1 MMPPPKQPAPGSTHP
16 KPVTAGIFKLARA
29 DLEGM
34 LEAADELKLARF
46 HVNLRDARNIPGFIR
61 AMKRDLGYPEWFGNN
76 LDALN
81 DCLTDFSWHPAP
93 GYVILLDGLSS
104 LSATPTSFAAFNQVL
119 ASAVEE
125 WKLRDVP
132 FWVFYLTDDQ
142 ESATSAPPG
151 PRA

>member
-1 MMPPPKQPAPGSTHP
+1 MMPPLKPPVPAATPP
-16 KPVTAGIFKLARA
+16 KPATAGVFKLARA

-46 HVNLRDARNIPGFIR
+46 HVNLKDARNIPGFIR
-61 AMKRDLGYPEWFGNN
+61 AMKRDLGFPEWFGIN

-81 DCLTDFSWHPAP
+81 DCLTDLSWHPAP

-125 WKLRDVP
+125 WKSRDVP
-132 FWVFYLTDDQ
+132 FWVLYLTDDQ